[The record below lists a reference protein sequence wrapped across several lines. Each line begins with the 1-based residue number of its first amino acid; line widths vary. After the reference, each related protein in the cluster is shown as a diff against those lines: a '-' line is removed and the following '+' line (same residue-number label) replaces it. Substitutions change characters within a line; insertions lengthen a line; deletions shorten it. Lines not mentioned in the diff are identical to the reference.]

1 MDDRVYAMN
10 LHKTMPNKYLMLCI
24 YPHLYA
30 IHNLDDKVRIY
41 TLNKINEFLFLNIF
55 ILNFRELLLIHL
67 KQKYVYHQGYIY
79 HLKI

>member
-41 TLNKINEFLFLNIF
+41 TLNKISEFLFIF
-55 ILNFRELLLIHL
+55 L
-67 KQKYVYHQGYIY
+67 Y
-79 HLKI
+79 